1 MRDLNNNAS
10 HHERRRASQDIMESR
25 YRQNLLDG
33 PVNPQRRREAT
44 DSFRAFCESYGGD
57 AFSLGWSPA
66 HLECIEKI
74 ERSTLNSGSF
84 ALALPR
90 GSGKSTLC
98 HWALVWSLLCGH
110 CEYSIYVAA
119 TASGSTT
126 RLASLKTTLRFNDL
140 LLEDFPEVIAPIRFT
155 ENEARKAAGQR
166 FCEEKTDIRWGSDKL
181 IFATLHN
188 YQNLCPWIDEY
199 PSNFGAI
206 MDFASLE
213 SGLRGKSVERPD
225 GRIVRPQLAVVD
237 DPSTRES
244 AASPAQ
250 NKKRYDIL
258 MGDIGY
264 LGSPER
270 PCGILVPCTIIY
282 EDDLAHQLM
291 CHEKAPQ
298 FKGVCYG
305 MLDRMPWED
314 MSEEQS
320 ERVSV
325 LWEQDYA
332 ELRRHDLLEGT
343 NHANEFYLS
352 NRDEM
357 DGNSVAG
364 WEERKN
370 IDEHSAIQHAMN
382 LYLKDQHAFFCE
394 AMNKPIPLQQ
404 SDKVPLK
411 PDDIYARG
419 INISKG
425 TAIAESDFCTAFIDV
440 SRNVLWWSVVC
451 FNRSSFRA
459 HVLDYGVFPEQNKPY
474 VTLAGAKKTI
484 PDRYKGDE
492 YSVALTKA
500 LDELCCWLLAKNIVN
515 EAGDPVS
522 IERIG
527 IDSGWGTEATTVY
540 NFCRRSSHKH
550 LLVATK
556 GFGSSPLKRPLVDPE
571 KKREPRS
578 SLDGQWKFT
587 KNRAGTNLL
596 IYDTNKW
603 KTQVDNALR
612 LPASA
617 TSALTIY
624 NGKLNGRTPN
634 HIMFAEQMTAEKSA
648 ILEGGGRKIEAWTV
662 PPHRDNHLFDCVV
675 GSFMLANVLGAKIQS
690 TKNIAGLNSAPK
702 RVRRGWRVV

>member
-1 MRDLNNNAS
+1 MPDLNNNAS
-10 HHERRRASQDIMESR
+10 HHARRRESQDIMESR

-33 PVNPQRRREAT
+33 PVNPERRRAAT
-44 DSFRAFCESYGGD
+44 KSFRAFCEAYGGD

-66 HLECIEKI
+66 HLEAIDKI
-74 ERSTLNSGSF
+74 EQSTLNSGSF

-98 HWALVWSLLCGH
+98 HWAMVWALLCGH
-110 CEYSIYVAA
+110 SEYAIYVAA

-126 RLASLKTTLRFNDL
+126 RLASLKTTLRFNEL

-166 FCEEKTDIRWGSDKL
+166 FNEEKTDIRWGSDKL

-188 YQNLCPWIDEY
+188 YEGLCPWIDDY

-291 CHEKAPQ
+291 DHEKAPQ

-305 MLDRMPWED
+305 MLDKMPWED
-314 MSEEQS
+314 MNEEQS

-343 NHANEFYLS
+343 DHANDFYSS

-357 DGNSVAG
+357 DGNTTAG

-370 IDEHSAIQHAMN
+370 LDEHSAIQHAMN

-404 SDKVPLK
+404 SDKIALK

-419 INISKG
+419 INVPKGMAIS
-425 TAIAESDFCTAFIDV
+425 ESEFCTAFIDV
-440 SRNVLWWSVVC
+440 SRNVLWWTIVS

-459 HVLDYGVFPEQNKPY
+459 HILDYGVYPEQNKPY

-484 PDRYKGDE
+484 PDRFKNEE

-500 LDELCCWLLAKNIVN
+500 LDELCCEILSKNIVN
-515 EAGDPVS
+515 EAGDPIS

-550 LLVATK
+550 LLAATK

-587 KNRAGTNLL
+587 KNRAGTSLL

-603 KTQVDNALR
+603 KTRVDNALR
-612 LPASA
+612 LPSSA
-617 TSALTIY
+617 TSALTLF
-624 NGKLNGRTPN
+624 NGKISGRTPN

-648 ILEGGGRKIEAWTV
+648 ILEGGGRKIESWTV
-662 PPHRDNHLFDCVV
+662 APHKDNHLFDCVV
-675 GSFMLANVLGAKIQS
+675 GSFVLANVLGARIQS
-690 TKNIAGLNSAPK
+690 TKNIAGLSGAPK
-702 RVRRGWRVV
+702 KKRRGWRVV